1 MKQHTNSGHI
11 TAAGKNVFAD
21 LGFSPKEAAALQ
33 AKSKRIISE
42 KLPIKESSMTA
53 LPMRTNKKL

>member
-1 MKQHTNSGHI
+1 MTQHTKSGHI

-33 AKSKRIISE
+33 AKSKRIISK

-53 LPMRTNKKL
+53 LPMRMNKKL